1 MEESLGLTLVAGL
14 VMLTVIAVGLFV
26 AMLLGN

>member
-1 MEESLGLTLVAGL
+1 MEERLGLTLVAGL
-14 VMLTVIAVGLFV
+14 VMLTVIAFGLFV